1 MSDEHGL
8 VARQEEERRRRLVAA
23 ITPLSTDPIP
33 AADRFVAI
41 DHNSP
46 AFVQADEALDTLANA
61 VRGSNDLFANADE
74 RLAVASEVTGLREA
88 IRAKAVRIAAVVSAI
103 KDNGVIAFLA
113 RESTSAAIRFLAT
126 KAIELLWALIRP

>member
-74 RLAVASEVTGLREA
+74 RLAVASEVTGSERLFARKPFGLLRWCLPSKTTA
-88 IRAKAVRIAAVVSAI
+88 
-103 KDNGVIAFLA
+103 
-113 RESTSAAIRFLAT
+113 
-126 KAIELLWALIRP
+126 

>member
-8 VARQEEERRRRLVAA
+8 VARHEEERRRRLVAA

-46 AFVQADEALDTLANA
+46 AFVQADEALDSWRTQSEAATICSPMRMSVSRLPARWRDSGRLF
-61 VRGSNDLFANADE
+61 VRKPFGS
-74 RLAVASEVTGLREA
+74 LRWCLPSKTTA
-88 IRAKAVRIAAVVSAI
+88 
-103 KDNGVIAFLA
+103 
-113 RESTSAAIRFLAT
+113 
-126 KAIELLWALIRP
+126 